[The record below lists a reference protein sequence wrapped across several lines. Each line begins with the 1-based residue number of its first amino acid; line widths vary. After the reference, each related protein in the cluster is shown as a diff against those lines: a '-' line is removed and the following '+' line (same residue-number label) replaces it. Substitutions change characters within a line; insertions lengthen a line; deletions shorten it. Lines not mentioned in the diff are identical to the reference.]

1 MATLKNPTPSWWNPW
16 LGFYREWLQQLII
29 HNEESVMRRYIRH
42 PSEIPI
48 QFQINE
54 AEPPVA
60 HRMRDVSHGGL
71 CFTADRPVARG
82 TRIHINIP
90 VMLQA
95 SQMDTVAP
103 QPFEADGVV
112 AWCRREGQSYAVG
125 VQFADQSTQFG
136 VRMVE
141 QVCHIEHY
149 RFDVL
154 QEEGRVLSSEE
165 AAREWVERY
174 AAEFPQ

>member
-1 MATLKNPTPSWWNPW
+1 
-16 LGFYREWLQQLII
+16 
-29 HNEESVMRRYIRH
+29 MRRFIRH
-42 PSEIPI
+42 PTDIPI
-48 QFQINE
+48 DFQVHE
-54 AEPPVA
+54 DSPPVT
-60 HRMRDVSHGGL
+60 HRIRDVSEGGL
-71 CFTADRPVARG
+71 CFSAGRSMQRG
-82 TRIHINIP
+82 THIRIYIP
-90 VMLQA
+90 VTLGACTDQ
-95 SQMDTVAP
+95 

-112 AWCRREGQSYAVG
+112 AWCRKEGESYAVG
-125 VQFADQSTQFG
+125 VQFEDRSTQFG

>member
-1 MATLKNPTPSWWNPW
+1 MSNRPTPVWWNPW
-16 LGFYREWLQQLII
+16 FGLYREWLQQLLIP
-29 HNEESVMRRYIRH
+29 NEESVMRRFIRH
-42 PSEIPI
+42 PSDMPI
-48 QFQINE
+48 DFQINE
-54 AEPPVA
+54 SEPPVA
-60 HRMRDVSHGGL
+60 RRMRDVSLGGL
-71 CFTADRPVARG
+71 CFTADRPMQRG
-82 TRIHINIP
+82 MRIRIHIP
-90 VMLQA
+90 VMLPRTP
-95 SQMDTVAP
+95 DGEIP
-103 QPFEADGVV
+103 KPFEADGVV
-112 AWCRREGQSYAVG
+112 AWCRKEGPAYAVG

-149 RFDVL
+149 RYDVL